1 MSSGIGFDPS
11 REWLGIDAVDLGDP
25 FRVLG
30 LPADVSDPAIVTA
43 AATRLLDRLHGIDP
57 GPFKIAHEAL
67 VQRIETCRDEL
78 LATVAAR
85 SPRFVPPPPQAGGAA
100 PIHAASTAAPSGL
113 PPLVVPAAMNDG
125 CPAEPLAPATEPEVV
140 VVRRSTPVRRPQP
153 SAMPALLSL
162 LALTVVGVAAYRF
175 WPRPA
180 AAGSQRDEPRL
191 AKLPQP
197 PDPPTSD
204 VIDSRP
210 PSAVSPVPVPP
221 TRPPTRPPVASP
233 PTPPSSDAKPAAVT
247 QPQPQPSP
255 PPQPQPSPPPQP
267 APPAPDPQ
275 ARARAAILVED
286 ALRAA
291 YDAIRADD
299 FNTANRQVATAAR
312 LAAQDDALTQRVT
325 CWRQFARY
333 ASQAADYREQALDA
347 ANAGGDFDV
356 GNKRIAVIESTR
368 QRFVYR
374 REGRNVAFT
383 PRSTA
388 PDPVVTAILRAWFAA
403 ADKPGN
409 DVFLGVHLVARREP
423 NLRLAAQAWERA
435 RQGGEDVSLL
445 VPLLADGVIRDVAT
459 E

>member
-1 MSSGIGFDPS
+1 MSGGIDFDPS
-11 REWLGIDAVDLGDP
+11 REWLGIAAIDLCDP

-100 PIHAASTAAPSGL
+100 AIHAAPTAAPSGP

-125 CPAEPLAPATEPEVV
+125 CPAEHLAPAPEPEVV

-197 PDPPTSD
+197 PRNGGSNP
-204 VIDSRP
+204 RP
-210 PSAVSPVPVPP
+210 LIAVSPAPVLPNLPP
-221 TRPPTRPPVASP
+221 AASP
-233 PTPPSSDAKPAAVT
+233 PASPSSGAEPPS
-247 QPQPQPSP
+247 QPPSQP
-255 PPQPQPSPPPQP
+255 PPQPPPQP
-267 APPAPDPQ
+267 ALPAPDPQ
-275 ARARAAILVED
+275 ARARAAVFVED

-299 FNTANRQVATAAR
+299 FNAADREVATAAR
-312 LAAQDDALTQRVT
+312 LAAQDDALTRRVT

-333 ASQAADYREQALDA
+333 ARQAAGYREQALDA

-368 QRFVYR
+368 ERFVYR

-383 PRSTA
+383 PRSAA
-388 PDPVVTAILRAWFAA
+388 PDPVVTAILRTWFAA

-409 DVFLGVHLVARREP
+409 YVFLGTHLVARREP

-435 RQGGEDVSLL
+435 REGGEDVSLL
-445 VPLLADGVIRDVAT
+445 VPLLTDRVIGAVAT